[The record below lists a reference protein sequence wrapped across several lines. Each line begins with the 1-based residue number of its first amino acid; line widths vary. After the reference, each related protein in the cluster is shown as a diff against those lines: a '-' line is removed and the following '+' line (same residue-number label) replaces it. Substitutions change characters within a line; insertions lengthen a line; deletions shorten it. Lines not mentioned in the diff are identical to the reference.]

1 MTAHPPSQ
9 SVGRFQELA
18 EQAIHRLQEFKPQ
31 AGWGPGFGRCRFG
44 FVDSKTPLTCGI
56 FFFSL
61 KIYMKQG
68 ERVGI
73 FGGRTDD
80 MVGHEFGK
88 HTHVLKGVSSL
99 NQR

>member
-1 MTAHPPSQ
+1 M
-9 SVGRFQELA
+9 A

-31 AGWGPGFGRCRFG
+31 AGWGPVLVGA
-44 FVDSKTPLTCGI
+44 DSDSSIRPPLTCGI
-56 FFFSL
+56 F
-61 KIYMKQG
+61 KIEKYMKQG

-99 NQR
+99 SQR